1 MIVFRSTLFL
11 DFQSNIDF
19 DKPGAS
25 ADCTPSMNGVFLKGQ
40 SEQGTDSCRE
50 EKTNGLLLEA
60 EHALFPVRFSS
71 VACGPSIW
79 LKSIFN
85 LFSTH
90 RAPATREENK
100 DDELW
105 PLREGDYSLSE
116 ERSVETWKIKLF
128 WRSYIAI
135 QEGGSSEEMFQDRE
149 DSLPNKR
156 HREERLRGRRCRG
169 LQDPETWWNRR
180 VGYQTP
186 DMYDLG
192 AGLGCRCD
200 CLGFFICLFFPVFKL
215 FSLYWSIAD

>member
-90 RAPATREENK
+90 RAPATREGKTTGNI
-100 DDELW
+100 
-105 PLREGDYSLSE
+105 YNVSE
-116 ERSVETWKIKLF
+116 I
-128 WRSYIAI
+128 
-135 QEGGSSEEMFQDRE
+135 SSCESNLTE
-149 DSLPNKR
+149 
-156 HREERLRGRRCRG
+156 
-169 LQDPETWWNRR
+169 
-180 VGYQTP
+180 
-186 DMYDLG
+186 
-192 AGLGCRCD
+192 
-200 CLGFFICLFFPVFKL
+200 
-215 FSLYWSIAD
+215 

>member
-11 DFQSNIDF
+11 DFHSNIDF

-25 ADCTPSMNGVFLKGQ
+25 ADCTPSMNGVFLKGR
-40 SEQGTDSCRE
+40 SGQGMDSCRG
-50 EKTNGLLLEA
+50 EKTSGLLLRA

-105 PLREGDYSLSE
+105 PLREGDYSLSG
-116 ERSVETWKIKLF
+116 ERSVKTWKIKLF
-128 WRSYIAI
+128 WRSNIAI
-135 QEGGSSEEMFQDRE
+135 HEGGSSEEMFQDRE
-149 DSLPNKR
+149 DSLLNKGY
-156 HREERLRGRRCRG
+156 REERLRGRRCRG
-169 LQDPETWWNRR
+169 LQDPETWWKRG

-186 DMYDLG
+186 DMCDLG

-200 CLGFFICLFFPVFKL
+200 CLDFFVCLFFPVFKL
-215 FSLYWSIAD
+215 FIVYWSIAD

>member
-11 DFQSNIDF
+11 DFHSNIDF
-19 DKPGAS
+19 DEPGAS
-25 ADCTPSMNGVFLKGQ
+25 ADCTPSKNGVFLKGQ
-40 SEQGTDSCRE
+40 SGQGTDSCRG
-50 EKTNGLLLEA
+50 EKTNGLLLGA

-90 RAPATREENK
+90 RAPAAREENK

-105 PLREGDYSLSE
+105 PLLEGDYSLSG
-116 ERSVETWKIKLF
+116 ERSVKTWKIKLF

-135 QEGGSSEEMFQDRE
+135 HEGGSSEEMFQDRE

-156 HREERLRGRRCRG
+156 PRKERLRGRRLRG
-169 LQDPETWWNRR
+169 LQDPET
-180 VGYQTP
+180 
-186 DMYDLG
+186 
-192 AGLGCRCD
+192 
-200 CLGFFICLFFPVFKL
+200 
-215 FSLYWSIAD
+215 

>member
-11 DFQSNIDF
+11 DFHSNIDF

-25 ADCTPSMNGVFLKGQ
+25 ADCTPSMNGVFLKGR
-40 SEQGTDSCRE
+40 SGQGMDSCRG
-50 EKTNGLLLEA
+50 EKTSGLLLRA

-105 PLREGDYSLSE
+105 PLREGDYSLSG
-116 ERSVETWKIKLF
+116 ERSVKTWKIKLF

-135 QEGGSSEEMFQDRE
+135 HEGGSSEEMFQDRE
-149 DSLPNKR
+149 DSLLNKGY
-156 HREERLRGRRCRG
+156 REERLIGRRCRG
-169 LQDPETWWNRR
+169 LQDPET
-180 VGYQTP
+180 
-186 DMYDLG
+186 
-192 AGLGCRCD
+192 
-200 CLGFFICLFFPVFKL
+200 
-215 FSLYWSIAD
+215 

>member
-11 DFQSNIDF
+11 DFHSNTDF
-19 DKPGAS
+19 DELGAS
-25 ADCTPSMNGVFLKGQ
+25 ADCTPSMNGVFLKGR

-50 EKTNGLLLEA
+50 EKTSGLLLEA

-105 PLREGDYSLSE
+105 PLREGDYSLSG
-116 ERSVETWKIKLF
+116 ERSVKTWKIKLF

-135 QEGGSSEEMFQDRE
+135 QEDGSSEEMFQDRE

-169 LQDPETWWNRR
+169 LQDPET
-180 VGYQTP
+180 
-186 DMYDLG
+186 
-192 AGLGCRCD
+192 
-200 CLGFFICLFFPVFKL
+200 
-215 FSLYWSIAD
+215 